1 MEEKTLYRIIKPVV
15 DAWNQ
20 GRDESLQLS
29 CKYEEYYIE
38 IVPKED
44 NPHIPGALLTD
55 IAMLAVV
62 YNFAYGVHLN
72 INGTPQILL

>member
-29 CKYEEYYIE
+29 CKYEEDYIE
-38 IVPKED
+38 IVPAD
-44 NPHIPGALLTD
+44 DYPHLHGSLLSD
-55 IAMLAVV
+55 IAMLAAV
-62 YNFAYGVHLN
+62 YGFSYGVHLN
-72 INGTPQILL
+72 NNGIPYILL